1 MKLNLEACSLAQN
14 QVSFSEL
21 DLKNSHFA
29 EIFSVNGKRDIF
41 TMYITLDSEIKNYK
55 ARVYGII
62 DAIGTLGGAFEII
75 F

>member
-1 MKLNLEACSLAQN
+1 MKLSLEACSLVQN

-29 EIFSVNGKRDIF
+29 EVFSVNGKIDIF